1 MMRVRFVFSCLL
13 LGLIAAVCA
22 APVPIRRSTDIKVS
36 ITFVHNPASGNESL
50 DKDRL
55 LGWAQSVIDQQ
66 KSTLG
71 LPDGVKILA
80 KDVPQSQQDRIH
92 FSVEGGT
99 VCSITQACDVEF
111 GEGSGSS
118 SKDTLSA
125 TITQRSKQ
133 LFSGPVQLQNYCLLL
148 GLIAA
153 VCAAP
158 APLRRD
164 SYVKASVTYV
174 HNPAAGDVPL
184 DEDRLLGWS
193 QSVIDQQDLR
203 ETVFGFSEDVKILA
217 ADIPQYQQETIHF
230 TVSGGA
236 CFVTEACDVVLSGSS
251 SEDTLPVIVSKNVMR
266 QDSFLEFT
274 TLLRTQESNWMFLR
288 LI

>member
-1 MMRVRFVFSCLL
+1 MPQRPFQLFWQAVAAIHIKGSKFRFPCFPHYCCLL

-111 GEGSGSS
+111 GEGSGTS

-133 LFSGPVQLQNYCLLL
+133 LFSGPVQLQNY
-148 GLIAA
+148 
-153 VCAAP
+153 
-158 APLRRD
+158 D
-164 SYVKASVTYV
+164 AS
-174 HNPAAGDVPL
+174 
-184 DEDRLLGWS
+184 RFIS
-193 QSVIDQQDLR
+193 
-203 ETVFGFSEDVKILA
+203 
-217 ADIPQYQQETIHF
+217 
-230 TVSGGA
+230 
-236 CFVTEACDVVLSGSS
+236 
-251 SEDTLPVIVSKNVMR
+251 
-266 QDSFLEFT
+266 
-274 TLLRTQESNWMFLR
+274 
-288 LI
+288 

>member
-1 MMRVRFVFSCLL
+1 MMHATRSVFS
-13 LGLIAAVCA
+13 
-22 APVPIRRSTDIKVS
+22 
-36 ITFVHNPASGNESL
+36 
-50 DKDRL
+50 
-55 LGWAQSVIDQQ
+55 
-66 KSTLG
+66 
-71 LPDGVKILA
+71 
-80 KDVPQSQQDRIH
+80 
-92 FSVEGGT
+92 
-99 VCSITQACDVEF
+99 
-111 GEGSGSS
+111 
-118 SKDTLSA
+118 
-125 TITQRSKQ
+125 
-133 LFSGPVQLQNYCLLL
+133 CLLL

-217 ADIPQYQQETIHF
+217 VDIPQYQQETIHF

-236 CFVTEACDVVLSGSS
+236 CFLTEACDVVLSGSS
-251 SEDTLPVIVSKNVMR
+251 SEDTLPVIVSKNGQQLYSSAVNYEGYDASR
-266 QDSFLEFT
+266 FIS
-274 TLLRTQESNWMFLR
+274 
-288 LI
+288 